1 MLTRRELAD
10 AIDEVEQQIAD
21 LTEARNGL
29 YTAHRDD
36 LLAIMD
42 KADVLVEMRA
52 IKAAIAKRRKLNSA
66 KADAVRELDAV
77 TDEILTEIMSSHV
90 REATNTAPD
99 LCPLRPAT
107 GGQGKDADAASPDG
121 GGCVNSGQASEAG
134 QEAGGA
140 FNGVLPPA
148 PQRTPLMEAA
158 E

>member
-1 MLTRRELAD
+1 MLTRRQLAD

-77 TDEILTEIMSSHV
+77 TDEILTEIMGS
-90 REATNTAPD
+90 A
-99 LCPLRPAT
+99 
-107 GGQGKDADAASPDG
+107 
-121 GGCVNSGQASEAG
+121 
-134 QEAGGA
+134 
-140 FNGVLPPA
+140 
-148 PQRTPLMEAA
+148 LMREAA